1 MFNTN
6 ANTEKI
12 RKHNRVRSEGQEMR
26 MLRARAKKNQL
37 TRRDYDRLAEE
48 KYGYEYKIAA

>member
-12 RKHNRVRSEGQEMR
+12 RKHNRIYSEGREAR
-26 MLRARAKKNQL
+26 MLRDRAKRKM

-48 KYGYEYKIAA
+48 KYAEYKIAA